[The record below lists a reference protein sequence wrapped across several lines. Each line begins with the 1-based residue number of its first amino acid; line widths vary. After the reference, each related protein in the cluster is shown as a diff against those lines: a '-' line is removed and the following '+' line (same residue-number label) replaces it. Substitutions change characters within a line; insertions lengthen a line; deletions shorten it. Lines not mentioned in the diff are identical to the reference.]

1 MQKAKKLLVGS
12 MVLFT
17 LFWVG
22 AGEVDQR
29 TFVNITKPGSGK
41 TQGQTR
47 AVRGVYLHSRA
58 IDVNNTQDWINKLKE
73 NELNGVVINVKNVS
87 GEVTYDSE
95 VQLAK
100 SMGAVTGRLDLKEII
115 EKLHKNGIY
124 VIARLTCFKD
134 PVLAE
139 RCCGGGNWA
148 DPSSSVAQRYI
159 IDLAREVADFGFDEI
174 QLDYIRYSDGP
185 GEIGGNYEA
194 RSRLIAGFVEK
205 MRQELPSQVS
215 LSADVYGR
223 TMWEWNAKNIDP
235 IGQNLSYLDGPTD
248 FLSPMIYPSH
258 YTDPDL
264 VYNPGKLI
272 ELSMESGMERVSGKF
287 RPFIQGFDRAMPSD
301 LNLVEYI
308 QEELRALEKVGV
320 EGYLVWNPKSNYSA
334 LWQALENREGRS

>member
-1 MQKAKKLLVGS
+1 MKKAKKLLVGS
-12 MVLFT
+12 LILFT

-29 TFVNITKPGSGK
+29 TFVNITKPGSGR

-58 IDVNNTQDWINKLKE
+58 IDVKNTKNWINKLEE

-100 SMGAVTGRLDLKEII
+100 SMGTVTGRLDLEKII
-115 EKLHKNGIY
+115 KKLHENGIY

-134 PVLAE
+134 PVLAD

-148 DPSSSVAQRYI
+148 DPTSSVAQNYL

-185 GEIGGNYEA
+185 GEIGGNYEK
-194 RSRLIAGFVEK
+194 RSRIIANFVEE
-205 MRQELPSQVS
+205 MRESLPAQVR

-223 TMWEWNAKNIDP
+223 TMWNWNSENKDP
-235 IGQNLSYLDGPTD
+235 IGQNLEYLDGPTD

-258 YTDPDL
+258 YTNPDL

-272 ELSMESGMERVSGKF
+272 ELSMETGMERVSGEF
-287 RPFIQGFDRAMPSD
+287 RPFIQGFERAMPSGVS
-301 LNLVEYI
+301 LVEYI
-308 QEELRALEKVGV
+308 REELRALERVGV
-320 EGYLVWNPKSNYSA
+320 EGYLVWNPKSNYNA
-334 LWQALENREGRS
+334 LWRALESPAGE